1 MEKNKYYSA
10 TDISKF
16 TYCNYSWYYEYVYGA
31 KHLRELLKQQ
41 SPNYNIQE
49 GNFARGLAYHDK
61 FYKKQ
66 KIKQLIISILII
78 LSVLLIIYLL
88 NELDLLATILT
99 RVGDLI

>member
-1 MEKNKYYSA
+1 MGKDKYYSA

-41 SPNYNIQE
+41 SPEYNGQE
-49 GNFARGLAYHDK
+49 GNFARGLAYHDT

-66 KIKQLIISILII
+66 KLKQSIILILII
-78 LSVLLIIYLL
+78 LCVLLIIYLL
-88 NELDLLATILT
+88 NELDLLATIIT
-99 RVGDLI
+99 QVGDLI